1 MNNDC
6 STVDEFGITL
16 RLRRSEIAEFC
27 TNNHIIR
34 MALFGSVLT
43 DEFGPESDVD
53 FLVEFHHDHVPG
65 LLELVGMEME
75 LSEIL
80 GGRKVDIR
88 TAEDLSRYFRD
99 KVVAEA
105 RVQYESGKMPALPG

>member
-1 MNNDC
+1 MNCDC
-6 STVDEFGITL
+6 STVDGVRSAL
-16 RLRRSEIAEFC
+16 LVRRSEIAEFC
-27 TNNHIIR
+27 QNNHIIR

-43 DEFGPESDVD
+43 DEFSPESDVD
-53 FLVEFHHDHVPG
+53 FLVEFHHDQVPG
-65 LLELVGMEME
+65 LLELVGMEIE

-80 GGRKVDIR
+80 GGQKVDIR

-105 RVQYESGKMPALPG
+105 RVQYEAG